1 MATEAKLK
9 AERRKYTGKGVAR
22 KLRQNGKLPAVLY
35 GAGEDAVSLVLDAHE
50 ADLLFHAISVENTL
64 IQLTVDGDA
73 PVATLVREIQA
84 HPYRAEILHVD
95 FLRVEKG
102 VELEVTIPL
111 VLEGTPAGVRDQGGV
126 LEQVLYEV
134 SVLCIPSAIPE
145 SLSVDITGLSIG
157 DSVHTDALSLPE
169 GVRLNLDEPLTIA
182 AVQAPRVEEAA
193 EPSEG
198 EEEPELIG
206 STPEAAD
213 EAPADKGGAEG

>member
-35 GAGEDAVSLVLDAHE
+35 GAGEDALSLVLDAHE

-64 IQLTVDGDA
+64 IQLSVDGEA
-73 PVATLVREIQA
+73 PVATLVREIQT

-102 VELEVTIPL
+102 VVLEVTIPV
-111 VLEGTPAGVRDQGGV
+111 VLEGNPTGVRDQGGV
-126 LEQVLYEV
+126 LEQVIYEV
-134 SVLCIPSAIPE
+134 PVLCIPSAIPE
-145 SLSVDITGLSIG
+145 SLSVDISGLSIG

-169 GVRLNLDEPLTIA
+169 GVKLNLDESLTIA
-182 AVQAPRVEEAA
+182 AVQAPRAEEEA
-193 EPSEG
+193 EPSE
-198 EEEPELIG
+198 ETEEPELIG
-206 STPEAAD
+206 AAEEGGEEASTDAEST
-213 EAPADKGGAEG
+213 GA